1 MLLCKE
7 RNREEICNLQRC
19 QKKVKIYMSKF
30 KLLGIKKGI
39 TEPIKKQM
47 SGDGSHHKCGKGGV
61 GAEVR

>member
-1 MLLCKE
+1 MSTE
-7 RNREEICNLQRC
+7 SQNLYEQS
-19 QKKVKIYMSKF
+19 QT
-30 KLLGIKKGI
+30 LGDKKGI